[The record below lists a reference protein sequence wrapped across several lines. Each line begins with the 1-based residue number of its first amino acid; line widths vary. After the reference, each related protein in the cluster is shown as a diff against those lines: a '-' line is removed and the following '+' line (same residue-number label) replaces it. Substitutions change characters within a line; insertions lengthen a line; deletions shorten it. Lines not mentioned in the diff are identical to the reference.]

1 MYTIKQAAAR
11 TGLSIPTIRA
21 WERRYSV
28 VAPER
33 TQAGYRLYD
42 EAAIERL
49 AAMRALVEREGWRPS
64 QAADRIRK
72 PGLDLASLARLTTA
86 TAGPTS
92 DQPIG
97 TSTTTPDPVV
107 HAFVAAAQRVDIDE
121 MERVLDEAFATRR
134 FELAMDEAVFPALRA
149 VGRAWSDGTID
160 VAAEH
165 AASETV
171 RRRLA
176 RFFDAARGPMM
187 QTRLLVGMPPGGDH
201 ELGVFAFAVACRRAG
216 QAVAYIGSN
225 VPLESWM
232 RIVRETAVPAIVL
245 GAVTDE
251 DAVAVNRVAVAIGML
266 EHPPVCFAG
275 GPATIDATVT
285 SGAVQLSRSFD
296 AAVAVVAEVT
306 ASRSGPRPR

>member
-1 MYTIKQAAAR
+1 
-11 TGLSIPTIRA
+11 
-21 WERRYSV
+21 
-28 VAPER
+28 
-33 TQAGYRLYD
+33 
-42 EAAIERL
+42 
-49 AAMRALVEREGWRPS
+49 
-64 QAADRIRK
+64 
-72 PGLDLASLARLTTA
+72 
-86 TAGPTS
+86 
-92 DQPIG
+92 
-97 TSTTTPDPVV
+97 
-107 HAFVAAAQRVDIDE
+107 
-121 MERVLDEAFATRR
+121 
-134 FELAMDEAVFPALRA
+134 
-149 VGRAWSDGTID
+149 

-245 GAVTDE
+245 GAVTNE

-275 GPATIDATVT
+275 GPATIDPTVT
-285 SGAVQLSRSFD
+285 SGAVQLPRSFD